1 MTNPAHTVR
10 WAIETEN
17 LVFNHSENVDVC
29 DIYYLQYWF
38 DAFILAVLHWQSAG
52 M

>member
-17 LVFNHSENVDVC
+17 LVFNHNENIDVC

-52 M
+52 T